1 MEKDKTTEEFCIRSK
16 GRRVVIIGNG
26 IAGITC
32 ARHLRKR
39 DSSAHITIISG
50 ESEHFFSR
58 TALMYIYMGHMT
70 YGHTKP
76 YEDWFWEKNRLDLV
90 HDWVESIDFEQKQL
104 HLQKGNALNYDIL
117 VLALGSKSNMFGWEG
132 QDLEG
137 VQGLY
142 SLQDVE
148 RMEASTKGCQQAVV
162 VGGGLIGIEMAE
174 MLRSRCIPVTFLV
187 REKEFWNNVLPNE
200 EAQLVGRHILEH
212 HIDLRLEAELDKILD
227 DGNGKVKSI
236 LTKGGEEIPCQF
248 VGITVGVSPNIDLV
262 RDTKLEVNKGIL
274 VDEHFATNIPN
285 VFAIGD
291 CVEYRTPPPQRRPIE
306 QVWYTGRMHG
316 ETLAHNLSHGLVKY
330 DPGPWFNSAKFLD
343 IEYQT
348 YGQVPSTFEDPVTSF
363 YWEHPEGRKC
373 LRLVFDKNTRQLQG
387 VNTFGIRLRHNFF
400 NDALLSNAT
409 VEEVMERLYQADF
422 EPEFYERYYADIL
435 AKFNRDF
442 NTNLQLRKNKKEKSW
457 LALFGI

>member
-1 MEKDKTTEEFCIRSK
+1 MEKDKLTAEYCNRYK

-26 IAGITC
+26 ISGITC

-39 DSSAHITIISG
+39 DSDARITIISG

-70 YGHTKP
+70 YGHIKP
-76 YEDWFWEKNRLDLV
+76 YEDWFWEKNRLELV
-90 HDWVESIDFEQKQL
+90 HDWVQSIDIEQKQL
-104 HLQKGNALNYDIL
+104 QLAKGNPVSYDIL

-132 QDLEG
+132 QNLQG

-148 RMEASTKGCQQAVV
+148 QMEVNTKDCRHAVV

-174 MLRSRCIPVTFLV
+174 MLRSRRIPVTFLV
-187 REKEFWNNVLPNE
+187 REKEFWGNILPHE
-200 EAQLVGRHILEH
+200 EAQLVGRHIREH
-212 HIDLRLEAELDKILD
+212 HIDLRLETELDKILD
-227 DGNGKVKSI
+227 DGNGSVKAI
-236 LTKGGEEIPCQF
+236 LTKAGEEIPCQF

-262 RDTKLEVNKGIL
+262 RDTDLETNKGIL
-274 VDEHFATNIPN
+274 VDEYFATNIPN

-291 CVEYRTPPPQRRPIE
+291 CVEYRTPPPDRRPVE

-316 ETLAHNLSHGLVKY
+316 ETLAHNLSHEPVKY
-330 DPGPWFNSAKFLD
+330 NPGPWFNSAKFLD

-348 YGQVPSTFEDPVTSF
+348 YGQVPGNIEAPLTSF

-373 LRLVFDKNTRQLQG
+373 LRLVFDKETRQLQG
-387 VNTFGIRLRHNFF
+387 VNTLGIRLRHNFF
-400 NDALLSNAT
+400 HEALLAKSS
-409 VEEVMERLYQADF
+409 VEEVMEKLHLADF
-422 EPEFYERYYADIL
+422 EPEFYERHYADML
-435 AKFNRDF
+435 AKYNRDLG
-442 NTNLQLRKNKKEKSW
+442 TNLQPQNKKKKKS
-457 LALFGI
+457 LLSMLGL